1 MNTALSQG
9 IWAVLSVFLLF
20 YILKAQ
26 EKRDQKQEEREK
38 NYQEI
43 ITKIT
48 DKLCVVEEVKRDV
61 EEIKQYIIKKKHLRF
76 TNLYNITLLLIYL
89 SN

>member
-1 MNTALSQG
+1 MENEILASALSQG

-26 EKRDQKQEEREK
+26 EKRDQKQDEREK

-43 ITKIT
+43 ISKIT
-48 DKLCVVEEVKRDV
+48 DKLSVEEVVKRM
-61 EEIKQYIIKKKHLRF
+61 
-76 TNLYNITLLLIYL
+76 
-89 SN
+89 

>member
-1 MNTALSQG
+1 MIKLENEILKSALSQG

-26 EKRDQKQEEREK
+26 EKRDQKQDEREK

-43 ITKIT
+43 ISKIT
-48 DKLCVVEEVKRDV
+48 DKLAIVEVVKKDV
-61 EEIKQYIIKKKHLRF
+61 EDIKQYVINNKE
-76 TNLYNITLLLIYL
+76 
-89 SN
+89 

>member
-1 MNTALSQG
+1 MEAEILKMALSQG

-26 EKRDQKQEEREK
+26 EKRDEKQEEREK

-43 ITKIT
+43 ISKIT
-48 DKLCVVEEVKRDV
+48 DKLMIIEEVKKDV
-61 EEIKQYIIKKKHLRF
+61 EDIKKYII
-76 TNLYNITLLLIYL
+76 TNNK
-89 SN
+89 

>member
-1 MNTALSQG
+1 MENEILKSALSQG

-26 EKRDQKQEEREK
+26 EKRDQKQDEREK

-43 ITKIT
+43 ISKIT
-48 DKLCVVEEVKRDV
+48 DKLAIVEVVKKDV
-61 EEIKQYIIKKKHLRF
+61 EDIK
-76 TNLYNITLLLIYL
+76 
-89 SN
+89 

>member
-1 MNTALSQG
+1 MENEIMNTALSQG

-48 DKLCVVEEVKRDV
+48 DKLCVVEEVKKDV
-61 EEIKQYIIKKKHLRF
+61 EEIKQYIIKK
-76 TNLYNITLLLIYL
+76 
-89 SN
+89 

>member
-1 MNTALSQG
+1 MENEILKSALSQG

-26 EKRDQKQEEREK
+26 EKRDQKQDEREK

-43 ITKIT
+43 ISKIT
-48 DKLCVVEEVKRDV
+48 DKLAIVEVVKKDV
-61 EEIKQYIIKKKHLRF
+61 EDIKQYVINNKE
-76 TNLYNITLLLIYL
+76 
-89 SN
+89 

>member
-1 MNTALSQG
+1 MIKLENEILKSALSQG

-26 EKRDQKQEEREK
+26 EKRDQKQDEREK

-43 ITKIT
+43 ISKIT
-48 DKLCVVEEVKRDV
+48 DKLAIVEVVKKDV
-61 EEIKQYIIKKKHLRF
+61 EDIK
-76 TNLYNITLLLIYL
+76 
-89 SN
+89 

>member
-1 MNTALSQG
+1 MVENEIMNTALSQG

-48 DKLCVVEEVKRDV
+48 DKLCVVEEVKKDV
-61 EEIKQYIIKKKHLRF
+61 EEIKQYIIKK
-76 TNLYNITLLLIYL
+76 
-89 SN
+89 